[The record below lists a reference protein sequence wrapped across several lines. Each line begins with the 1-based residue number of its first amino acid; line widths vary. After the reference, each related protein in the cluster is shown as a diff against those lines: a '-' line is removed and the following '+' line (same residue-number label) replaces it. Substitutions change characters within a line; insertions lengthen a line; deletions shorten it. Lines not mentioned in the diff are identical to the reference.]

1 MTREG
6 GSAGKSNV
14 QPPEILRCL
23 FNELSSNGLIMK
35 SIEPKLASLKAASV
49 SAAATIA
56 TASDPPSSEPS
67 DASGNTFLEFSKVLE
82 EVAQKPISRVA
93 SAVTISDFIPSSFIR
108 TVDYS

>member
-49 SAAATIA
+49 
-56 TASDPPSSEPS
+56 ASDHTRDASSSEPS
-67 DASGNTFLEFSKVLE
+67 TDGNIFLEFSKLLE

-93 SAVTISDFIPSSFIR
+93 SAVTTLLHSHCNC
-108 TVDYS
+108 V